1 MAEKFSGVHW
11 MLATPF
17 HEDES
22 IDLPGLGNLVDK
34 AVSSGCAGMVCLGV
48 TGEAARLTD
57 GERYQL
63 AEQVIQHSEGLPVTV
78 GTTSGSTI
86 AAIERSKEA
95 QTLGAAAVMVSPP
108 PMGKPNPEAVIG
120 HYSRLAD
127 AIDIPI
133 VVQDYPSTSG
143 VHMSPEF
150 IADLN
155 NRVPAAQYLKLE
167 DPPTPPKI
175 SAIRNLVGD
184 KMPIFG
190 GLGGVFLLEELA
202 RGSAGAMTGFAY
214 PEVLVDICRL
224 MAEGD
229 NKKAE
234 ELFARVLPLMLFE
247 FQEGIGVGIRK
258 YALKSRG
265 FIECYKV
272 RHPGPN
278 PNEETQGEF
287 HRLVEAVGLGSL

>member
-22 IDLPGLGNLVDK
+22 MDLPGLGNLVDK
-34 AVSSGCAGMVCLGV
+34 AVSSGCEGMVCLGV

-57 GERYQL
+57 DERYQL

-78 GTTSGSTI
+78 GTTAGSTI

-155 NRVPAAQYLKLE
+155 SRVPAAQYLK
-167 DPPTPPKI
+167 
-175 SAIRNLVGD
+175 
-184 KMPIFG
+184 
-190 GLGGVFLLEELA
+190 LEELA

-265 FIECYKV
+265 FIECFKV